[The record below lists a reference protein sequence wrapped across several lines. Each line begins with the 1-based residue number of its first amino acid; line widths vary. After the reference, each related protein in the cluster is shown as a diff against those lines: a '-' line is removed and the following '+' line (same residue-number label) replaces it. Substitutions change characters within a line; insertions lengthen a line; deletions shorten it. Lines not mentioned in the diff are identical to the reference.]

1 VTTKHV
7 KFHTLL
13 KFYTLLKCYTLP
25 ASLLRQLS
33 VTRYIALALV
43 VVALAANQA
52 LAGQLAGLLGKR
64 VVRVDIV
71 VEGAPGTDTAEMRS
85 LIEVAPGQDFSP
97 VRIHDSLVRLYNSGL
112 ISGARV
118 EAASEAVEGV
128 ALRFVVKPQARIEQ
142 VIFQGNTIFAVEE
155 LRARLNQLD
164 PGLKLSPAAV
174 ERGLSEL
181 QAFYSARGYYQA
193 NIASEVRLT
202 AAGTRAIVIYNIS
215 PGEQARVSKLAIEI
229 KGAKLDLSAIKHAVV
244 EGKPFTQADV
254 QEEMSRIQQVYLQQG
269 YLAVR
274 ISSSITP
281 DPAAG
286 SVQVGIEVISGP
298 KVNVEVKGL
307 TISEKKKREILPF
320 YTQGGLDDFA
330 IEDGRRRLLD
340 YAQREGYFFAEV
352 SRPAVP
358 DLSLG
363 EVSLVYEVA
372 PGQRYRL
379 TEIIIRGLQAIPESD
394 LKRDLKSKEA
404 SPLVVL
410 PLVGS
415 FFGTSIRGITSD
427 DMLRQDANTIQ
438 KRLRDIGYRRAHVDI
453 LRGVSPTGADLIITF
468 DVKQGP
474 RTFIDE
480 IGIRGNAVFT
490 SEQLRAR
497 LPVKPKDPL
506 VASEV
511 GRGSDQ
517 LLAAY
522 NAQGYASA
530 EVFTEVV
537 ELGNANGQE
546 LVRLIYNVTEGNRAR
561 ILRISTRGTAHADE
575 VRLERDFYLF
585 KEGDWLRRDKLQET
599 ERALFDTNAFN
610 SVSIHSEPVGRTP
623 NGIEEHNVTVDLAD
637 AKRYLL
643 VYGFGFQSR
652 RQRPTLPGLGLLHG
666 ARGFVQLTNTNM
678 FRRLYAGSIQF
689 RVSQDELL
697 GQISFQDPRPFG
709 YNLPGLIS
717 LFARRLAEPSFNSD
731 RYTAVAQIERRLSPR
746 EISYFSYSFERV
758 SVFDAKVSEEEL
770 PRDQRSIRLGRL
782 SSSYLRDTRDNS
794 FEPTKGTLTSGN
806 FSIALSA
813 LGGTAEFT
821 RMLIAHG
828 RTYPVLGLRDVYYSV
843 SGRVGLA
850 APFGRSDKIP
860 ISERFFAGGATD
872 LRGFGTEEAG
882 PHELVQI
889 RDPNTGNVLRVESR
903 PVGGNAL
910 IVINNE
916 LRFPIW
922 GVLGGTIFSD
932 TGNVFRRVRDISPSS
947 ITETLGFGLRVKTP
961 IGPLR
966 FDVGFLV
973 INRPAGAPRGRG
985 HFSFGQV
992 F

>member
-1 VTTKHV
+1 VRGVNSGLMERPYVEHALCRVALVLAVVMLTPV
-7 KFHTLL
+7 SSF
-13 KFYTLLKCYTLP
+13 
-25 ASLLRQLS
+25 ASQLS
-33 VTRYIALALV
+33 DF
-43 VVALAANQA
+43 
-52 LAGQLAGLLGKR
+52 LGKR
-64 VVRVDIV
+64 VVRVEVV
-71 VEGAPGTDTAEMRS
+71 VEGAPGSETAEMKD

-118 EAASEAVEGV
+118 EAKSVESGGLAV
-128 ALRFVVKPQARIEQ
+128 RFVVKPQARIDQ
-142 VIFQGNTIFAVEE
+142 VVFQGNPIFPAEE

-164 PGLKLSPAAV
+164 PGLKLSPAAI

-181 QAFYSARGYYQA
+181 QAFYSAHGYYQA
-193 NIASEVRLT
+193 NITSEVRLA
-202 AAGTRAIVIYNIS
+202 AAGTRATVVYNIS
-215 PGEQARVSKLAIEI
+215 PGEQARVSKLTVDI

-254 QEEMSRIQQVYLQQG
+254 QEEMSRIQQVYIQHN
-269 YLAVR
+269 YTAVR
-274 ISSSITP
+274 TSSSITA
-281 DPAAG
+281 DPSAG
-286 SVQVGIEVISGP
+286 SVAVTIEVVSGP

-307 TISEKKKREILPF
+307 AISEKKKREILPF

-352 SRPAVP
+352 SRPQLP
-358 DLSLG
+358 DLSLA
-363 EVSLVYEVA
+363 EANLVYEVN
-372 PGQRYRL
+372 PGQHYRL
-379 TEIIIRGLQAIPESD
+379 AGIIIRGVRDIPEDD

-410 PLVGS
+410 PFFGS
-415 FFGTSIRGITSD
+415 FFGTSLRGITSD

-438 KRLRDIGYRRAHVDI
+438 KRLRDIGYRRAHVDV
-453 LRGVSPTGADLIITF
+453 LRGVSPAGADLIITF

-490 SEQLRAR
+490 ADQLRSR
-497 LPVKPKDPL
+497 LTVKPKDPL
-506 VASEV
+506 IASEV
-511 GRGSDQ
+511 SRGSDQ

-546 LVRLIYNVTEGNRAR
+546 LIRLVYNVTEGNRVR
-561 ILRISTRGTAHADE
+561 ILHVSTRGTAHADE
-575 VRLERDFYLF
+575 KRLERDFYLF

-623 NGIEEHNVTVDLAD
+623 SGVEEHNVTVDLAD

-652 RQRPTLPGLGLLHG
+652 RQRPTLPGLGFLHG
-666 ARGFVQLTNTNM
+666 LRGFAQLTNTNM
-678 FRRLYAGSIQF
+678 FSRLYSGSIQF

-697 GQISFQDPRPFG
+697 GQISFQNPRPFG

-717 LFARRLAEPSFNSD
+717 LFARRLAEPSFSSD
-731 RYTAVAQIERRLSPR
+731 RYTALAQVEHRLSLR
-746 EISYFSYSFERV
+746 EIAYFSYSFERV
-758 SVFDAKVSEEEL
+758 SIFDAKVSEEEL

-782 SSSYLRDTRDNS
+782 SSSFLRDTRDNT

-821 RMLIAHG
+821 RVLVAHG
-828 RTYPVLGLRDVYYSV
+828 RTYPVLGLRDVYYSI
-843 SGRVGLA
+843 SGRIGLA
-850 APFGRSDKIP
+850 APFGGSDKVP

-889 RDPNTGNVLRVESR
+889 RDPNTGKVLGVESR

-922 GVLGGTIFSD
+922 GALGGTIFSD
-932 TGNVFRRVRDISPSS
+932 TGNVFRHVRDISPSG
-947 ITETLGFGLRVKTP
+947 ITETLGFGLRIKTP

-973 INRPAGAPRGRG
+973 LNRPAGAPRGRG